1 MLKFKKGGYA
11 RHDSGTVYKV
21 KDIFPNKYN
30 PQVLLVSL
38 VTRKRTYT
46 RVIQTDSGQRRS
58 CEMMKMLPVSFLL
71 VLVSQI
77 FLTTVIVRYDH
88 MEKYEAQLLIFA
100 AQCCF
105 IWYQIA
111 MFESASRKK

>member
-1 MLKFKKGGYA
+1 MSFKP
-11 RHDSGTVYKV
+11 
-21 KDIFPNKYN
+21 PNF
-30 PQVLLVSL
+30 L
-38 VTRKRTYT
+38 T
-46 RVIQTDSGQRRS
+46 RVNYSAPVIKTDSGQRRG
-58 CEMMKMLPVSFLL
+58 CEVIKMIPVSFLL

-100 AQCCF
+100 AQGCF

-111 MFESASRKK
+111 VFESASRKK

>member
-1 MLKFKKGGYA
+1 MSFKP
-11 RHDSGTVYKV
+11 
-21 KDIFPNKYN
+21 PNFLTKANYSK
-30 PQVLLVSL
+30 P
-38 VTRKRTYT
+38 
-46 RVIQTDSGQRRS
+46 VIKPVSGQRRS
-58 CEMMKMLPVSFLL
+58 YEEVKMIPVSFLL

-88 MEKYEAQLLIFA
+88 MEKYEAKLLIFA

-111 MFESASRKK
+111 MFELTSRKK

>member
-1 MLKFKKGGYA
+1 MKL
-11 RHDSGTVYKV
+11 V
-21 KDIFPNKYN
+21 KNAG
-30 PQVLLVSL
+30 
-38 VTRKRTYT
+38 VT
-46 RVIQTDSGQRRS
+46 
-58 CEMMKMLPVSFLL
+58 LPDYYIVTNGVKEEVAKIHFSFLL

>member
-1 MLKFKKGGYA
+1 M
-11 RHDSGTVYKV
+11 
-21 KDIFPNKYN
+21 I
-30 PQVLLVSL
+30 
-38 VTRKRTYT
+38 
-46 RVIQTDSGQRRS
+46 
-58 CEMMKMLPVSFLL
+58 PVSFLL

-105 IWYQIA
+105 IWYQIKQCLNQPA
-111 MFESASRKK
+111 GKSNPAACGIIN

>member
-1 MLKFKKGGYA
+1 MVSLYDEFGAFIANLGFTDNSGVIMFADFTLSPGGYWFQA
-11 RHDSGTVYKV
+11 GATGYMINR
-21 KDIFPNKYN
+21 
-30 PQVLLVSL
+30 
-38 VTRKRTYT
+38 
-46 RVIQTDSGQRRS
+46 
-58 CEMMKMLPVSFLL
+58 VSFLL

>member
-1 MLKFKKGGYA
+1 MKREA
-11 RHDSGTVYKV
+11 VYTLLF
-21 KDIFPNKYN
+21 IFAAGFLW
-30 PQVLLVSL
+30 QLGCE
-38 VTRKRTYT
+38 
-46 RVIQTDSGQRRS
+46 VI
-58 CEMMKMLPVSFLL
+58 KMIPVSFLL

>member
-1 MLKFKKGGYA
+1 MSFKP
-11 RHDSGTVYKV
+11 
-21 KDIFPNKYN
+21 PNFLTKANYSK
-30 PQVLLVSL
+30 P
-38 VTRKRTYT
+38 
-46 RVIQTDSGQRRS
+46 VIKPVSGQRRS
-58 CEMMKMLPVSFLL
+58 YEEVKMIPVSFLL

-77 FLTTVIVRYDH
+77 FLTTVIVRYDHRYDH

-111 MFESASRKK
+111 VFESASRKK

>member
-1 MLKFKKGGYA
+1 LSFKP
-11 RHDSGTVYKV
+11 
-21 KDIFPNKYN
+21 PNFLTKANYSK
-30 PQVLLVSL
+30 P
-38 VTRKRTYT
+38 
-46 RVIQTDSGQRRS
+46 VIKPVSGQRRS
-58 CEMMKMLPVSFLL
+58 YEEVKMIPVSFLL

>member
-1 MLKFKKGGYA
+1 M
-11 RHDSGTVYKV
+11 
-21 KDIFPNKYN
+21 I
-30 PQVLLVSL
+30 
-38 VTRKRTYT
+38 
-46 RVIQTDSGQRRS
+46 
-58 CEMMKMLPVSFLL
+58 PVSFLL
-71 VLVSQI
+71 VLISQI

-111 MFESASRKK
+111 VCESASRKK